1 MTGNIADK
9 LDCILFESGKNSYVL
24 PSCVVIDVVPLEKT
38 AIILRRSGLIL
49 GRQKFKEQIVPIVNL
64 QPQAIGLFSN
74 VYPKLLII
82 RLINT
87 EQVEASPIAILLDN
101 DPSYESVSRLELI
114 SALDAQPDV
123 HGQSV
128 MIHHK
133 KAIIPDIN
141 YLAEQIEAQL

>member
-1 MTGNIADK
+1 MNDNIADQV
-9 LDCILFESGKNSYVL
+9 DCILFDSGKISYIL

-64 QPQAIGLFSN
+64 QPQAIGLFAN

-82 RLINT
+82 RLIDT
-87 EQVEASPIAILLDN
+87 EQAEAAPIAILLDN
-101 DPSYESVSRLELI
+101 DPFYESFSRL
-114 SALDAQPDV
+114 ALGSESNAKPEI
-123 HGQSV
+123 HGQGV

-141 YLAEQIEAQL
+141 YLAKQIEAQL